1 MLTEFWPRMRTVIGI
16 CSVPMTCEVNVK
28 VNTWRLS
35 RPRFWCVPLDE
46 CVKWYASDRRRFRMK
61 EMTANLGEAQNR
73 AMVWKSVKTAIFFIC
88 YFHLSSTWTNKT
100 FGHRSAKKKLKLY
113 KFRMNSYDFHMEFM
127 FCVPKWS
134 CFLMFS
140 VAFSGGKSTC
150 FSHQRSQPKKKGWI
164 QRTWEEAGG
173 TDPNDW
179 SGSNSAIARLKFCLV
194 IFSLISFGV
203 ALGKSWGLKG
213 SRTNFNSWIGFFLR
227 DFATCKLSW
236 CHDLSH
242 SGHIVF

>member
-46 CVKWYASDRRRFRMK
+46 CVKWYASERRRFRMK
-61 EMTANLGEAQNR
+61 EMTANLGEVQNR

-134 CFLMFS
+134 CFLMFF
-140 VAFSGGKSTC
+140 VAFSGGNPHVSPTKG
-150 FSHQRSQPKKKGWI
+150 RSQKKRMDPKDMG
-164 QRTWEEAGG
+164 RGRRY
-173 TDPNDW
+173 W
-179 SGSNSAIARLKFCLV
+179 SKRLIRLKLRNRSPQ
-194 IFSLISFGV
+194 IL
-203 ALGKSWGLKG
+203 LGD
-213 SRTNFNSWIGFFLR
+213 FFL
-227 DFATCKLSW
+227 DFFWGGFRKKL
-236 CHDLSH
+236 
-242 SGHIVF
+242 GFKR